1 METRASILKTVNL
14 LLGRKR
20 HVAYR
25 YPLCG
30 DGTVAEP
37 TLLIAPDEGTY
48 VTNDETPGG
57 ADTAEPGT
65 ADILV
70 LRKGTHGTPIERYA
84 EALQDRL
91 PNLTVGLAR
100 TPAQEREAIADARF
114 VTGMTLDE
122 DLLEAAANLE
132 VFACAYAG
140 TGHLPLEKLSDRN
153 VAVTNASG
161 VHGPNI
167 GEHVLGAILHFTRR
181 FHVAERRQRRREWR
195 HYQADELQGSTVT
208 IVGLGAIGRAVCDR
222 LEPFGVE
229 TIGVRYSPEKG
240 GPTDE
245 VVGFEEDEFHAAL
258 ARTDYLVLACP
269 LTETTRGLVDRAA
282 FQTLDPDAVIVN
294 IARGPVVETDALVD
308 ALRSNWI
315 RGASLD
321 VTDPEPL
328 PEEHPL
334 WNIGTVQITPHNAGH
349 TPKYYDRLAD
359 IVAENARQF
368 VDGGSGVDLENQ
380 VLP

>member
-1 METRASILKTVNL
+1 MTGESDSVASTT
-14 LLGRKR
+14 
-20 HVAYR
+20 
-25 YPLCG
+25 
-30 DGTVAEP
+30 D
-37 TLLIAPDEGTY
+37 
-48 VTNDETPGG
+48 PGS
-57 ADTAEPGT
+57 ADV
-65 ADILV
+65 LV
-70 LRKGTHGTPIERYA
+70 LRKGTHGTPIEQYA
-84 EALQDRL
+84 DALRDRL
-91 PNLTVGLAR
+91 PDLTVGLAR
-100 TPAQEREAIADARF
+100 TPGEEREAIETASF

-122 DLLEAAANLE
+122 DLLAAAENLD

-140 TGHLPLEKLSDRN
+140 TGHLPLEALADRG

-181 FHVAERRQRRREWR
+181 FHVAGRRQRRREWR
-195 HYQADELQGSTVT
+195 HYQAHELQGSTVT
-208 IVGLGAIGRAVCDR
+208 IVGLGAIGQAVCER
-222 LEPFGVE
+222 LEPFGVD

-240 GPTDE
+240 GPADE
-245 VVGFEEDEFHAAL
+245 VIGFDEEAFHAAL

-269 LTETTRGLVDRAA
+269 LTETTRGLIDRAA
-282 FQTLDPDAVIVN
+282 FQTIDPNAVLVN
-294 IARGPVVETDALVD
+294 IARGPVVETEALVD

-334 WNIGTVQITPHNAGH
+334 WNFGNVQITPHNAGH

-359 IVAENARQF
+359 IVAGNARRF
-368 VDGGSGVDLENQ
+368 AAEGSDAEFENE

>member
-1 METRASILKTVNL
+1 M
-14 LLGRKR
+14 
-20 HVAYR
+20 
-25 YPLCG
+25 
-30 DGTVAEP
+30 
-37 TLLIAPDEGTY
+37 
-48 VTNDETPGG
+48 
-57 ADTAEPGT
+57 T
-65 ADILV
+65 ADESERDESIDPGSADVLV
-70 LRKGTHGTPIERYA
+70 LRKGTHGTPVERYA
-84 EALQDRL
+84 EALRDRL
-91 PNLTVGLAR
+91 PDLTVGLAR
-100 TPAQEREAIADARF
+100 TPGEEREAIETASF

-122 DLLEAAANLE
+122 DLLAAADNLD

-140 TGHLPLEKLSDRN
+140 TGHLPLDGLADRG

-195 HYQADELQGSTVT
+195 HYQAHELQGSTVT

-222 LEPFGVE
+222 LDPFGVD

-240 GPTDE
+240 GPTDD
-245 VVGFEEDEFHAAL
+245 VIGFDEEAFHAAL

-269 LTETTRGLVDRAA
+269 LTETTRGLIDRAA
-282 FQTLDPDAVIVN
+282 FQTLDPNAVLVN

-334 WNIGTVQITPHNAGH
+334 WNFGNVQITPHNAGH

-359 IVAENARQF
+359 IVATNARRF
-368 VDGGSGVDLENQ
+368 TEEGSDADLENQ